1 MIIFCARSLTTVIS
15 ETLGSR
21 RRHAQ
26 CCAGQWRNTKGQH
39 LGVPVC
45 VSEWTKKGEEGWDEI
60 GSGGLWGKERQML
73 SVLLSQSA
81 LQAENTS

>member
-1 MIIFCARSLTTVIS
+1 MD
-15 ETLGSR
+15 E
-21 RRHAQ
+21 
-26 CCAGQWRNTKGQH
+26 
-39 LGVPVC
+39 
-45 VSEWTKKGEEGWDEI
+45 EGEEGWDAM